1 MKTLRNIILISLI
14 ILALLG
20 IYFGSIRSFIKGQ
33 KYIKA
38 LGKKAEITSVEDF
51 KNVFKEVLEY
61 KAPLSDDEV
70 VKFVSGDI
78 VDMASNGKQEEEV
91 LRELVAFIEGYIHED
106 DIIHLLNTGRTYHF
120 MWIQYGQKEE
130 YFKKA
135 EEYYKKVIKIAPKL
149 PPALYGMLDLYR
161 ASENTEKVK
170 EYGERILKLWPED
183 TRVVE
188 LLKTIEN
195 INL

>member
-1 MKTLRNIILISLI
+1 MKILRNIILIALI
-14 ILALLG
+14 TLALLG

-33 KYIKA
+33 KYISA
-38 LGKKAEITSVEDF
+38 LGKKAEITSVEGF
-51 KNVFKEVLEY
+51 KSVFKEVLDY

-78 VDMASNGKQEEEV
+78 VDMASNGKQQEEV

-106 DIIHLLNTGRTYHF
+106 DVIHLLNTGRTYHF

-135 EEYYKKVIKIAPKL
+135 EEYYKKVILIAPKL
-149 PPALYGMLDLYR
+149 PPALYGILDLYR
-161 ASENTEKVK
+161 ARGDAEKAK